1 MVGSSRQ
8 VDSETKLTGRV
19 ALYHACVSPHPPA
32 GAQALLTAA
41 LVALGEP
48 AGSASRVIDD
58 LSARGALPETLDEA
72 LARDLALTSL
82 WAEGRALAV
91 FEREFV
97 PALTRAIAKLRLDDA
112 TIDDVLQSLRT
123 TLFLEN
129 RAIRGYRGQ
138 GDLRGF
144 LRISAVRLALRGKQG
159 NKQPGQASA
168 NDDALVDEV
177 APGDDPEL
185 GYLKS
190 LYRPAFRRAILAS
203 IADLPER
210 ERTLLRQHVI
220 DGLGI
225 DQLALVYGVHRATC
239 ARWLTGAR
247 AAFFEGAKR
256 RFLEE
261 VPLRPAE
268 QASLF
273 HLVQSQLDFTL
284 GSAFRGISAA

>member
-1 MVGSSRQ
+1 MSPQ
-8 VDSETKLTGRV
+8 PNADTHAKLG
-19 ALYHACVSPHPPA
+19 
-32 GAQALLTAA
+32 AA
-41 LVALGEP
+41 LAALGEP
-48 AGSASRVIDD
+48 AAQVPLVLADLAS
-58 LSARGALPETLDEA
+58 RGALPEALDEV
-72 LARDLALTSL
+72 LARDLVLTSL

-112 TIDDVLQSLRT
+112 AIDDVLQSLRT
-123 TLFLEN
+123 TLFLEA

-144 LRISAVRLALRGKQG
+144 LRISAVRLALRGKDG
-159 NKQPGQASA
+159 RKQPGNASRA
-168 NDDALVDEV
+168 DDALVDEI

-190 LYRPAFRRAILAS
+190 LYRPAFRRAILAA

-247 AAFFEGAKR
+247 ASFFEGARR

-273 HLVQSQLDFTL
+273 HLVQSQLDLTL